1 MDQKSESK
9 NTNNRREDSF
19 HLFMFGDRGVEA
31 KADIENDQQ
40 HSKSTEEHVD
50 AENHFS
56 RDDWFLGKRKRNH
69 ERGKENRQH
78 EYSQIDEL
86 LKHVNKD
93 ELMKNIDDLFN
104 SISHIKP
111 LWRKMG
117 PVLNKWMKN

>member
-9 NTNNRREDSF
+9 NKNDRREDSF

-40 HSKSTEEHVD
+40 HSKSTEEHAD

-56 RDDWFLGKRKRNH
+56 RDDWFLGKRNH
-69 ERGKENRQH
+69 DRGKENRQH

-111 LWRKMG
+111 LWRRMG